1 MNSPDRKKR
10 LAKSEW
16 GDFIYL
22 KRGNLRSHH
31 HLLYAALRQ
40 RDWKA
45 GFKPLTNKNHLQS
58 VYMNDP
64 YFARGEALSTLR
76 TASELAKRLIEG
88 SKFGGK
94 LSKWA
99 QEDLDKT
106 LAPFRKTVTPE
117 MLVEAFEYIQKT
129 L

>member
-1 MNSPDRKKR
+1 MNSPDRKKHF
-10 LAKSEW
+10 AKCAW
-16 GDFIYL
+16 GDFLYL
-22 KRGNLRSHH
+22 KRGNLRSYH

-64 YFARGEALSTLR
+64 YNARNEALSTLR
-76 TASELAKRLIEG
+76 TSSELAKRHIEG

-99 QEDLDKT
+99 QEDLDKI
-106 LAPFRKTVTPE
+106 LAPFRETVTPE
-117 MLVEAFEYIQKT
+117 MLVKAFEYIQESV
-129 L
+129 

>member
-1 MNSPDRKKR
+1 MNSPDRKKHF
-10 LAKSEW
+10 AKCAW
-16 GDFIYL
+16 GDFLYL

-45 GFKPLTNKNHLQS
+45 GFKPLTNKNHLQAN
-58 VYMNDP
+58 MNHP
-64 YFARGEALSTLR
+64 YFAREEALSALR
-76 TASELAKRLIEG
+76 TASELAKRHIEG

-106 LAPFRKTVTPE
+106 LAPFGETVTPE